1 MLFRSIKA
9 AQNGGIEETKVED
22 SRQENQVLD
31 DEQIDKLA
39 TIGRRIESHFG
50 YPQDIEWSLVNESF
64 YILQTRPITT
74 LYPLPNTGDA
84 LTPRVYMSIGHTQMM
99 TDAMKPLGMSFFKMI
114 SEVKLD
120 EIGGRMYS
128 DITHDLSSTRGRS
141 RLLIATGKQD
151 PLIQGAIK
159 NLIENKK
166 FMESL
171 PKGERNV
178 KGGVFTAGSLL
189 ETIKVYRKNDPS
201 IIEDLINDFE
211 SEISNLD
218 QELSKLSANEAL
230 EYIVN
235 DRDNLLAMAYNP
247 KMLGAIIAAILV
259 NDSLNRI
266 RVNGGEGYIEILE

>member
-1 MLFRSIKA
+1 M
-9 AQNGGIEETKVED
+9 
-22 SRQENQVLD
+22 
-31 DEQIDKLA
+31 
-39 TIGRRIESHFG
+39 
-50 YPQDIEWSLVNESF
+50 
-64 YILQTRPITT
+64 
-74 LYPLPNTGDA
+74 
-84 LTPRVYMSIGHTQMM
+84 
-99 TDAMKPLGMSFFKMI
+99 
-114 SEVKLD
+114 
-120 EIGGRMYS
+120 
-128 DITHDLSSTRGRS
+128 
-141 RLLIATGKQD
+141 LIATGKQD

-159 NLIENKK
+159 NLIENNE